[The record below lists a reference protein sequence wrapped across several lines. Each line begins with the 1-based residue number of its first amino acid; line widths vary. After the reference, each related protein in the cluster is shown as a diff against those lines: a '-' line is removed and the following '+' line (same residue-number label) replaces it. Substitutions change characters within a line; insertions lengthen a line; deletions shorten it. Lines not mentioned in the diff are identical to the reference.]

1 MYRINDR
8 QEAVREIK
16 KYLYA
21 VARRAYPEIGRTTID
36 GQYDEETRRSV
47 KRFQKI
53 MGLPD
58 TGAVDIDTFSALY
71 DVYRREKEDFYS
83 KDYVIEE
90 TEFPIGIG
98 CKGENVR
105 ALHILINEL
114 AREHPEAADVG
125 AGSFYSSHTA
135 ESVRAIE
142 RAYGLDE
149 SGAVD
154 KALFSRM
161 LKELEAIRRRDKNP
175 EEMI

>member
-16 KYLYA
+16 KYLYV
-21 VARRAYPEIGRTTID
+21 VATRAYPEIGRTTID

-53 MGLPD
+53 IGLPD

-71 DVYRREKEDFYS
+71 DVYRREKENFYAR
-83 KDYVIEE
+83 DYIIEP

-114 AREHPEAADVG
+114 AREHPEVSDVG